1 MTASGPEQ
9 YGDFGVVTS
18 LLGSMGI
25 PPDFES
31 DAGLRYTHRQD
42 KEMDIYFIANPSN
55 QAVSARCTFRVD
67 GKRPQVWDAV
77 TGEIR
82 DLPEYSARNGRT
94 SIAFRLEPA
103 QSFFVVFDPA
113 GNTAKSTGQNFPGTL
128 ELAALEGPWDVS
140 FDPRM
145 GGPEKVR
152 FESLEDWTTRPE
164 KGVRYFSG
172 SATYR
177 KSFEFGAL
185 RQAGNKPMRLWL
197 DIGKVFNMARVRL
210 NDRDLG
216 VVWCDPWRVEVT
228 DAIRKDGN
236 ILEIEVVNLW
246 PNRLIGDEF
255 QPPDAD
261 YGKDGNLLRW
271 PDWLLKN
278 ERRPSAERYTFST
291 WRHFTK
297 ESALL
302 PSGLLGPVRILKS
315 LE

>member
-1 MTASGPEQ
+1 
-9 YGDFGVVTS
+9 
-18 LLGSMGI
+18 
-25 PPDFES
+25 
-31 DAGLRYTHRQD
+31 
-42 KEMDIYFIANPSN
+42 
-55 QAVSARCTFRVD
+55 
-67 GKRPQVWDAV
+67 
-77 TGEIR
+77 
-82 DLPEYSARNGRT
+82 
-94 SIAFRLEPA
+94 
-103 QSFFVVFDPA
+103 
-113 GNTAKSTGQNFPGTL
+113 
-128 ELAALEGPWDVS
+128 
-140 FDPRM
+140 
-145 GGPEKVR
+145 
-152 FESLEDWTTRPE
+152 
-164 KGVRYFSG
+164 
-172 SATYR
+172 
-177 KSFEFGAL
+177 
-185 RQAGNKPMRLWL
+185 MRLWL

-216 VVWCDPWRVEVT
+216 VVWCASWRVEVT

-236 ILEIEVVNLW
+236 LLEIEVVNLW